1 MIRIDRMEEIKGRN
15 MTNMS
20 PQDGAQSEGSDDEDD
35 NECELIAIRSC
46 LTPTPGQA
54 TLRDLETHVKPDVAH
69 VALGVA
75 CGLRALMRGYL
86 DEGERPKVI
95 NERQFPLF
103 GLNAPVASFNW
114 TGLEPDLDIPSI
126 HAVRELVLILTT
138 HLGMTSKDLV
148 VAFVCFEECLRRNSA
163 VLRTYT
169 CRPMFIA
176 CCVIALKVTNDHET
190 TLKAIHKALKHV
202 FTAMTLLQLKYLEM
216 KVLETMGWHV
226 PMRAVYQTYAN
237 ALIGAAN
244 KTSGT
249 SQTAP
254 SMIDACDPA

>member
-1 MIRIDRMEEIKGRN
+1 MDEIKGRRTIPS
-15 MTNMS
+15 MP

-35 NECELIAIRSC
+35 NECELSAIRSC

-95 NERQFPLF
+95 NERQCASLRTPSFTSPAPHAHPRLRPPSLRSCPTPGGRARRFPLF

-126 HAVRELVLILTT
+126 HAVRASP
-138 HLGMTSKDLV
+138 H
-148 VAFVCFEECLRRNSA
+148 
-163 VLRTYT
+163 
-169 CRPMFIA
+169 P
-176 CCVIALKVTNDHET
+176 HE
-190 TLKAIHKALKHV
+190 
-202 FTAMTLLQLKYLEM
+202 
-216 KVLETMGWHV
+216 
-226 PMRAVYQTYAN
+226 R
-237 ALIGAAN
+237 
-244 KTSGT
+244 
-249 SQTAP
+249 
-254 SMIDACDPA
+254 